1 LPVFGQNYG
10 FFVAEPATLA
20 SMPDLDDLREL
31 IDYLARTS
39 RLTSAEAERLVSEV
53 LTFLGETPEAF
64 IRRRHLA
71 LQSEGLGNDE
81 IFARLEKELAQR
93 RFSAPAYTTRQI
105 RRIIYG

>member
-1 LPVFGQNYG
+1 
-10 FFVAEPATLA
+10 
-20 SMPDLDDLREL
+20 MPDLDDVREL

-64 IRRRHLA
+64 IRRRHHA
-71 LQSEGLGNDE
+71 LQGEGLGNDE
-81 IFARLEKELAQR
+81 IFARLAKELAER
-93 RFSAPAYTTRQI
+93 RFSAPAYTIRQI

>member
-1 LPVFGQNYG
+1 
-10 FFVAEPATLA
+10 
-20 SMPDLDDLREL
+20 MPDLDDLREL

-64 IRRRHLA
+64 IRRRHHA
-71 LQSEGLGNDE
+71 LQLEGLANDE
-81 IFARLEKELAQR
+81 IFARLLEEIAER
-93 RFSAPAYTTRQI
+93 RFSAPPYTARQI

>member
-1 LPVFGQNYG
+1 
-10 FFVAEPATLA
+10 
-20 SMPDLDDLREL
+20 MPDADDLREL

-39 RLTSAEAERLVSEV
+39 RLTASEAERLVNEV
-53 LTFLGETPEAF
+53 LTFLGETPEAY

-71 LQSEGLGNDE
+71 LQSEGLGNEE
-81 IFARLEKELAQR
+81 IFARLAKELAQR

>member
-1 LPVFGQNYG
+1 
-10 FFVAEPATLA
+10 
-20 SMPDLDDLREL
+20 MPDPDDLREL

-39 RLTSAEAERLVSEV
+39 RLTTAEAERLVNEV

-64 IRRRHLA
+64 IRRRHHA

-81 IFARLEKELAQR
+81 IFARLETELARR

>member
-1 LPVFGQNYG
+1 
-10 FFVAEPATLA
+10 
-20 SMPDLDDLREL
+20 MPDLDDLGEL

-39 RLTSAEAERLVSEV
+39 RLTSAEAERLVNEV

-71 LQSEGLGNDE
+71 LQSEGLANDE
-81 IFARLEKELAQR
+81 IFERLAKELGQR

>member
-1 LPVFGQNYG
+1 MRDLK
-10 FFVAEPATLA
+10 LA
-20 SMPDLDDLREL
+20 CMPDLDDLREL
-31 IDYLARTS
+31 IDHLARTS
-39 RLTSAEAERLVSEV
+39 RLTSAEAERLVNEV

-64 IRRRHLA
+64 IRRRHHA

-81 IFARLEKELAQR
+81 IFARLTQELAQR